1 MVHVAL
7 DTPYMKLFKDFH
19 HKKYSLAVDS
29 WGASMDGVKPVYSV
43 LENFIIEAVPNEN
56 DRRLYPYPVW
66 QFKDRVAKISRNIL
80 LAEFLVKEW
89 AEHFQGMDETQLE
102 ALAASFKFENCST
115 REGLNKVLTAHR
127 GVDG

>member
-1 MVHVAL
+1 MGL

-29 WGASMDGVKPVYSV
+29 WGASMAGLQPIYSV
-43 LENFIIEAVPNEN
+43 LEEFIIKAVPDEA

-80 LAEFLVKEW
+80 LAEYMVKEW
-89 AEHFQGMDETQLE
+89 AEHFRGMEEAQLE
-102 ALAASFKFENCST
+102 ALAASFRFENCSK
-115 REGLNKVLTAHR
+115 RDGLNKVLTAHR
-127 GVDG
+127 KVDGTE